1 MLEFSNGNC
10 IGMSMHWYADMLLI
24 RQHLDMLQAKE
35 MDLLA
40 EVTKDLFAIDRDE
53 MLFNQIRL
61 YGK

>member
-1 MLEFSNGNC
+1 MCNGNC
-10 IGMSMHWYADMLLI
+10 IGMSMHLLL